1 MQNAIFL
8 HRASPVHSKVRQV
21 DCKIKNVHVLKM
33 FFSPHIHRMEC
44 HSLLSLSHI
53 QIVSYFHMRKDCR
66 NVDKMLYNLYRPILW
81 KALSVRVFHTSF
93 SLAFKQKKPSRI
105 LLINERTIHTFKY
118 IQTS

>member
-1 MQNAIFL
+1 
-8 HRASPVHSKVRQV
+8 
-21 DCKIKNVHVLKM
+21 
-33 FFSPHIHRMEC
+33 MEC